1 MLLPVGLAWSTHAGG
16 QTLADTRVG
25 HRVQLTIRDALRQGP
40 FTRARQDVVGQ
51 FVRAGAD
58 SVWIRPMG
66 ASDLG
71 VARSSIAKAR
81 VSLGASR
88 WRTTF
93 LLGIGWSLGMAAA
106 VAIDELDHDH
116 DHRGRDALIGAGVGF
131 GAGVLVGASRPVEW
145 WRGVRP

>member
-1 MLLPVGLAWSTHAGG
+1 M
-16 QTLADTRVG
+16 
-25 HRVQLTIRDALRQGP
+25 
-40 FTRARQDVVGQ
+40 RARQDVVGQ

-58 SVWIRPMG
+58 SVRIRPMG

-71 VARSSIAKAR
+71 VARSSIARAR
-81 VSLGASR
+81 VSLDASR
-88 WRTTF
+88 WRTAF

-116 DHRGRDALIGAGVGF
+116 DHRGRAALIGAGVGF